1 MTGNPSRPRALVAST
16 PAAPVRGRARLALLA
31 CLFALVAG
39 CITDDEIGTPL
50 SVELIGPETG
60 LVGDQL
66 SVLYNVS
73 GRSLTGII
81 FAWGDGAT
89 DSLAT
94 VGAQT
99 ASGSMQDVYEMPGLF
114 TVTARVEDAVEG
126 VASAEV
132 SINVQGR

>member
-1 MTGNPSRPRALVAST
+1 MNPRPTPTPLPSRPRFSPRTRRTL
-16 PAAPVRGRARLALLA
+16 PALLA
-31 CLFALVAG
+31 CLFVLAAG
-39 CITDDEIGTPL
+39 CITDGEIGSPL

-73 GRSLTGII
+73 GRSLNGII
-81 FAWGDGAT
+81 FTWGDGAT
-89 DSLAT
+89 DSLGT

-99 ASGSMQDVYEMPGLF
+99 ASGSMQHTYEMPGLF
-114 TVTARVEDAVEG
+114 TVTARAEDAVEG
-126 VASAEV
+126 VASATV

>member
-1 MTGNPSRPRALVAST
+1 MTGNASRSRALVESTSAALAS
-16 PAAPVRGRARLALLA
+16 RIARLAVLA
-31 CLFALVAG
+31 CLSAFAAA

-60 LVGDQL
+60 LVGDRL

-81 FAWGDGAT
+81 FTWGDGAT

-99 ASGSMQDVYEMPGLF
+99 ASGSMQHVYEMPGLF

-126 VASAEV
+126 VASDEV

>member
-1 MTGNPSRPRALVAST
+1 MTGNASRSRAPAAST
-16 PAAPVRGRARLALLA
+16 AAAPAPRRARLALLA
-31 CLFALVAG
+31 CLLALAAA

-60 LVGDQL
+60 LVGDEL

-81 FAWGDGAT
+81 FTWGDGAI
-89 DSLAT
+89 DSLGT

-99 ASGSMQDVYEMPGLF
+99 ASGSMQHVYEMPGLF

>member
-1 MTGNPSRPRALVAST
+1 MTGNASRPRALVASML
-16 PAAPVRGRARLALLA
+16 AAPAQRRARPAVLV
-31 CLFALVAG
+31 CLVALAAS

-50 SVELIGPETG
+50 FVELIGPETG

-81 FAWGDGAT
+81 FTWGDGAV
-89 DSLAT
+89 DSLGT

-99 ASGSMQDVYEMPGLF
+99 ASGSMQHVYEMPGLF
-114 TVTARVEDAVEG
+114 TVRAVVEDAVEG

>member
-1 MTGNPSRPRALVAST
+1 MTGNASRPRALVASM
-16 PAAPVRGRARLALLA
+16 PAAPARRRVRLALLTS
-31 CLFALVAG
+31 LVAFAAA

-81 FAWGDGAT
+81 FTWGDGAV
-89 DSLAT
+89 DSLGT

-99 ASGSMQDVYEMPGLF
+99 ASGSMQHVYEMPGLF
-114 TVTARVEDAVEG
+114 TVRARVEDAVEG

-132 SINVQGR
+132 TINVQGR

>member
-1 MTGNPSRPRALVAST
+1 MTGITSHARALVAST
-16 PAAPVRGRARLALLA
+16 PAAPASLLARLALLA
-31 CLFALVAG
+31 SLFALVTG
-39 CITDDEIGTPL
+39 CITDDEIGSPL

-73 GRSLTGII
+73 GRSLNGIV
-81 FAWGDGAT
+81 FTWGDGAT

-94 VGAQT
+94 LGAQT
-99 ASGSMQDVYEMPGLF
+99 AEGSMQHVYEMPGLF
-114 TVTARVEDAVEG
+114 TVRAVAEDAVEG

>member
-1 MTGNPSRPRALVAST
+1 MTGDTSRPHALVAST
-16 PAAPVRGRARLALLA
+16 HAGPALRLARVALLA
-31 CLFALVAG
+31 CLLTLAAG

-81 FAWGDGAT
+81 FTWGDGAT

-99 ASGSMQDVYEMPGLF
+99 ASGSMQHVYEMPGLF

-126 VASAEV
+126 VARAEV

>member
-1 MTGNPSRPRALVAST
+1 MTGNASRPRALAAST
-16 PAAPVRGRARLALLA
+16 PAAPASRRARPALLA
-31 CLFALVAG
+31 CLLAVAAG
-39 CITDDEIGTPL
+39 CITDGEIGTPL

-73 GRSLTGII
+73 GCSLSGII
-81 FAWGDGAT
+81 FTWGDGAV
-89 DSLAT
+89 DSLGT

-99 ASGSMQDVYEMPGLF
+99 ASGSMQHVYEMPGLF

-126 VASAEV
+126 VASATV

>member
-1 MTGNPSRPRALVAST
+1 MTGNASRPRALAAST
-16 PAAPVRGRARLALLA
+16 SAASASRRWCFALLA
-31 CLFALVAG
+31 CLFAVAAG

-73 GRSLTGII
+73 GRSLSGII
-81 FAWGDGAT
+81 FTWGDGAV
-89 DSLAT
+89 DSLGT

-99 ASGSMQDVYEMPGLF
+99 ASGSMQHVYEMPGLF

-126 VASAEV
+126 VASATV

>member
-1 MTGNPSRPRALVAST
+1 MTRNSPSA
-16 PAAPVRGRARLALLA
+16 PAAPASRRARLALLA
-31 CLFALVAG
+31 CLFAIAAG

-81 FAWGDGAT
+81 FTWGDGAT

-99 ASGSMQDVYEMPGLF
+99 ASGSMQHAYEMPGLF

-132 SINVQGR
+132 LINVQGR